1 LKRATYRYI
10 EAEIYDYPS
19 TVEEITRLRQ
29 EIIEGG
35 SPDDTQTR
43 VQSNRLSDPTA
54 DRATR
59 LVMDKRLRRLEE
71 VRNAIDRVYQNLDPD
86 RKRLV
91 EMKYWEKRLTHTGIA
106 EDLHISERTFYR
118 WKDDVV
124 KAVALELGLLKT

>member
-1 LKRATYRYI
+1 MKRATYRYI

-19 TVEEITRLRQ
+19 TVGEITRLRQ

-43 VQSNRLSDPTA
+43 VQSNRISDPTA

-106 EDLHISERTFYR
+106 EDLHIGERTFYR
-118 WKDDVV
+118 WKDEIIT
-124 KAVALELGLLKT
+124 AIAEELGLLKT

>member
-1 LKRATYRYI
+1 MKRATYRYI

-106 EDLHISERTFYR
+106 EDLHIGERTFYR

>member
-1 LKRATYRYI
+1 MKRATYRYI

-19 TVEEITRLRQ
+19 TVGEITRLRQ

-43 VQSNRLSDPTA
+43 VQSNRISDPTA

-106 EDLHISERTFYR
+106 EDLHIGERTFYR

>member
-1 LKRATYRYI
+1 MKRATYRYI

-43 VQSNRLSDPTA
+43 VQSNRISDPTA

-106 EDLHISERTFYR
+106 GELHIDRATFYR
-118 WKDDVV
+118 WKNGIVR
-124 KAVALELGLLKT
+124 AIALELGLVET

>member
-1 LKRATYRYI
+1 MKRATYRYI

-43 VQSNRLSDPTA
+43 VQSNRISDPTA

-71 VRNAIDRVYQNLDPD
+71 VRNAIDRVYQNLDRD

-106 EDLHISERTFYR
+106 EDLHIGERTFYR